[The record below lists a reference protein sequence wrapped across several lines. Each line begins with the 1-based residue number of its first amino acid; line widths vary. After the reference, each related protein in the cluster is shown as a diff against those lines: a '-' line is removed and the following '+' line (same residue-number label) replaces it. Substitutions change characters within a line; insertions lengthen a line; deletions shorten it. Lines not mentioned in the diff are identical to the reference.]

1 MRALSSHFA
10 HHALPTLDTFMK
22 HSKETRVF
30 RRAQA
35 VREVVAGQTVNAVS
49 ETFHLTNSALR
60 KWVKRF
66 AREGTGGLFDR
77 PRSGRPAIM
86 TGQIETQLN
95 QLVGQDPLQH
105 GSIHSQWSCR
115 ELASVLSQQSGMPIG
130 RESVR
135 LALNKT
141 R

>member
-1 MRALSSHFA
+1 
-10 HHALPTLDTFMK
+10 
-22 HSKETRVF
+22 
-30 RRAQA
+30 
-35 VREVVAGQTVNAVS
+35 
-49 ETFHLTNSALR
+49 
-60 KWVKRF
+60 
-66 AREGTGGLFDR
+66 
-77 PRSGRPAIM
+77 M

-130 RESVR
+130 PESVR